1 MTEGPQNP
9 YQQGQA
15 PGQGQQV
22 PSQGQQT
29 PGQGQPGQGQY
40 RPTQQYSNPYAAAP
54 GGAPSG
60 YAVPGGLPTVTTTPP
75 PARGPRMGA
84 LVAMGVAIAL
94 IASLLSVTGAYLV
107 WGSSDSASSTVTVS
121 GGDAPAVV
129 KGSVQDVAQSVLPAV
144 VSIDNQAGNSES
156 SGSGVVV
163 TADGK
168 IVTNNHVIAGN
179 GKLTVSFSDGSVS
192 NAVVVGA
199 DPITDLAVIQT
210 DKHDVKPLAFA
221 DSGKLSVGQ
230 EVVAVGAPLGL
241 AGTVTSGIVSALNR
255 PVATSGKD
263 SDQATVINSV
273 QTDAAINPGNSG
285 GALVDMTGRL
295 VGINSSIATLGSSRT
310 TGQQGGSIGLGFA
323 IPSNQVQRISKEL
336 MESGKAT
343 HAAVGITVDPRASVS
358 RPGALVVDVSATG
371 GFGRAG
377 IPKGALVTK
386 VDDLQ
391 ITDGY
396 GLIGAVRAYPPGTTV
411 TVTYLDSQSA
421 TSPVSKQ
428 VTLDK
433 LDK

>member
-9 YQQGQA
+9 YQQGQPA
-15 PGQGQQV
+15 GQYGQPSQPGAQSQASQPGQ
-22 PSQGQQT
+22 PAA
-29 PGQGQPGQGQY
+29 QGQY
-40 RPTQQYSNPYAAAP
+40 RPTQQYSGAYPAP

-60 YAVPGGLPTVTTTPP
+60 YPGPGVLPAVTTTP
-75 PARGPRMGA
+75 ARGPGMGA

-107 WGSSDSASSTVTVS
+107 WGGNDSSPTVTVS
-121 GGDAPAVV
+121 GGDAPPVV
-129 KGSVQDVAQSVLPAV
+129 KGSVQDVAQGVLPAV
-144 VSIDNQAGNSES
+144 VSIDNQAGTSES
-156 SGSGVVV
+156 SGSGVVIS
-163 TADGK
+163 ADGK

-192 NAVVVGA
+192 NAAVVGA

-210 DKHDVKPLAFA
+210 DKRDLKPLTFA
-221 DSGKLSVGQ
+221 DSGKLTVGQ

-295 VGINSSIATLGSSRT
+295 VGINSSIATLGGSRL

-336 MESGKAT
+336 MESGSAT
-343 HAAVGITVDPRASVS
+343 HAAVGVTVDPRASVS
-358 RPGALVVDVSATG
+358 RPGALVAEVSSTG
-371 GFGRAG
+371 AFGRAG

-386 VDDLQ
+386 IDQLQ
-391 ITDGY
+391 ISDGY
-396 GLIGAVRAYPPGTTV
+396 GLIGAVRAYPPGATV
-411 TVTYLDSQSA
+411 TVTYLDSPSS
-421 TSPVSKQ
+421 TSPVTKQ

>member
-9 YQQGQA
+9 YQQGQPA
-15 PGQGQQV
+15 GQYGQ
-22 PSQGQQT
+22 
-29 PGQGQPGQGQY
+29 QPGQPQPGQPAQAAAQAGQY
-40 RPTQQYSNPYAAAP
+40 RPTQQYSGAYPAP
-54 GGAPSG
+54 GGGPSG
-60 YAVPGGLPTVTTTPP
+60 YPGPGGP
-75 PARGPRMGA
+75 PAATATPTRGPRMGA

-107 WGSSDSASSTVTVS
+107 WGKGDASPTVTVS
-121 GGDAPAVV
+121 GGDAPPVV
-129 KGSVQDVAQSVLPAV
+129 KGSVQEVAQGVLPAV
-144 VSIDNQAGNSES
+144 VSIDNQAGTSET
-156 SGSGVVV
+156 SGSGVVIS
-163 TADGK
+163 ADGK
-168 IVTNNHVIAGN
+168 VVTNNHVVAGN

-192 NAVVVGA
+192 NAAVVGA

-210 DKHDVKPLAFA
+210 DKRGLKPLSFA
-221 DSGKLSVGQ
+221 DSGKLTVGQ

-263 SDQATVINSV
+263 SDQATVIDAV

-295 VGINSSIATLGSSRT
+295 VGINSSIATLGGSKA

-336 MESGKAT
+336 MDSGSAT

-386 VDDLQ
+386 VDDLN

-396 GLIGAVRAYPPGTTV
+396 GLIGAVRAYPPGATV
-411 TVTYLDSQSA
+411 TVTYLDSPSS
-421 TSPVSKQ
+421 TSPVTKQ

>member
-9 YQQGQA
+9 YQQGQQA
-15 PGQGQQV
+15 GQG
-22 PSQGQQT
+22 
-29 PGQGQPGQGQY
+29 GQPGAQGQY

-54 GGAPSG
+54 VGAPSG
-60 YAVPGGLPTVTTTPP
+60 YPGPGGLPTVTPTPP

-84 LVAMGVAIAL
+84 FVAMGVAIAL
-94 IASLLSVTGAYLV
+94 IVSLLSVTGAYLV
-107 WGSSDSASSTVTVS
+107 WGKDDSTSTVTVS
-121 GGDAPAVV
+121 GGDAPPVV

-144 VSIDNQAGNSES
+144 VSIDNQAGSSES
-156 SGSGVVV
+156 SGSGVVI
-163 TADGK
+163 TTDGK

-192 NAVVVGA
+192 NAVVVGT

-210 DKHDVKPLAFA
+210 DKRDVKPLSFA

-295 VGINSSIATLGSSRT
+295 VGINSSIATLGSSRI

-336 MESGKAT
+336 MDSGKAT
-343 HAAVGITVDPRASVS
+343 HAAAGITVDPRASVS
-358 RPGALVVDVSATG
+358 RPGALVAEVSATG

-391 ITDGY
+391 ISDGY
-396 GLIGAVRAYPPGTTV
+396 GLIGAVRAYPPGATV
-411 TVTYLDSQSA
+411 TVTYLDSVSS

>member
-9 YQQGQA
+9 YQQGQPA
-15 PGQGQQV
+15 GQYGQQ
-22 PSQGQQT
+22 PAPQSQAGQ
-29 PGQGQPGQGQY
+29 QGQPGAQGQY
-40 RPTQQYSNPYAAAP
+40 RPTQQYSNAYPAP

-60 YAVPGGLPTVTTTPP
+60 YPGPGGPPAATTTTS
-75 PARGPRMGA
+75 RGPGMGA

-107 WGSSDSASSTVTVS
+107 WGTSDSSPTVTVS
-121 GGDAPAVV
+121 GGDAPPVV
-129 KGSVQDVAQSVLPAV
+129 KGSVQDVAQGVLPAV
-144 VSIDNQAGNSES
+144 VSIDNQAGSTES
-156 SGSGVVV
+156 SGSGVVIS
-163 TADGK
+163 ADGK

-192 NAVVVGA
+192 NGAVVGT

-210 DKHDVKPLAFA
+210 DKRGLKPLSFA
-221 DSGKLSVGQ
+221 DSGKLTVGQ

-295 VGINSSIATLGSSRT
+295 VGINSSIATLGGSKA

-336 MESGKAT
+336 MESGSAT

-391 ITDGY
+391 ISDGY
-396 GLIGAVRAYPPGTTV
+396 GLIGAVRAYPPGATV
-411 TVTYLDSQSA
+411 TVTYLDSPSS
-421 TSPVSKQ
+421 TSPVTKQ